1 MKLSR
6 RLTIAATLVCVAA
19 GAFAVSATCPIDNLS
34 MMWTGKTRVEMGKM
48 LYEVKCVQGH
58 TSWVVQ

>member
-6 RLTIAATLVCVAA
+6 RLSIAIALVSVAV

-48 LYEVKCVQGH
+48 LYEVKCLNGH